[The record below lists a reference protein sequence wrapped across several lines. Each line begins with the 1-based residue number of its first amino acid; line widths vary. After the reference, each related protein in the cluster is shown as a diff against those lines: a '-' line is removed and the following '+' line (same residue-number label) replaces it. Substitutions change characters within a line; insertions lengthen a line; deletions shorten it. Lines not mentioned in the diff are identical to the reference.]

1 VLVTTAQV
9 DPSRVHAALR
19 GIEGAFAAGVLHP
32 DVLIAL
38 QAIGAPVESP
48 EDVTVVCRSAAMH
61 TDNPDVVWSAFFNFN
76 GETINR
82 LVPATW
88 RKVSFDDVL
97 TTQAEVMDVAFREAL
112 SSMNSNDLAELA
124 ALSRAATMAAI
135 EHSEGRPLCAGISA
149 RPLPQNDDHMM
160 VWHAACLLREHRGDG
175 HVAALVVEGLDR
187 VEALVV
193 HAAMMPRM
201 VNVLRRSRRWRQD
214 DWQLAIER
222 LRAKGWLTDD
232 EVPTFTDAGRERRQ
246 WIEDRTNELAAV
258 AYEPIGDAGVERMIE
273 LGETYSAALE
283 DAGIG
288 RVLLSRVPIGD

>member
-1 VLVTTAQV
+1 MLITTASV
-9 DPSRVHAALR
+9 DRAHVHAALR

-32 DVLIAL
+32 DVLTAL
-38 QAIGAPVESP
+38 QAIGAPVESA

-76 GETINR
+76 RGTIDR

-88 RKVSFDDVL
+88 QAVSFDEVL
-97 TTQAEVMDVAFREAL
+97 ATQAEVMDGAFRAAL
-112 SSMNSNDLAELA
+112 SPMPADDLTELA
-124 ALSRAATMAAI
+124 ALSRAATVAAI
-135 EHSEGRPLCAGISA
+135 AHSEGRPLCAGISA
-149 RPLPQNDDHMM
+149 QPLPPNDDHMM

-201 VNVLRRSRRWRQD
+201 VNVLRRSRRWAQD
-214 DWQLAIER
+214 DWQQAFDR
-222 LRAKGWLTDD
+222 LRSKGWLSDD
-232 EVPTFTDAGRERRQ
+232 DVPTFTDEGRERRQ

-258 AYEPIGDAGVERMIE
+258 AYEPIGDAGVERMIT
-273 LGETYSAALE
+273 LGASFTAALE
-283 DAGIG
+283 DAGLG